1 MITIN
6 QADCKGCGTC
16 VETCPNEAIQL
27 VDGRAQIDR
36 ELCEECGAC
45 LDVCPYEAI
54 RRDEI
59 VVAPPREVTP
69 APPREVMPAP
79 QQPSPLAAV
88 GTALIHAGLEALP
101 HVLDFLAER
110 AESRADR
117 AQPRTE
123 SRARESTDRDRQRT
137 RRSYGAGSGGA
148 CVCPACGYRT
158 GHRAGMPCRTLT
170 CPRCGDRM
178 RRA

>member
-16 VETCPNEAIQL
+16 VETCPNEAIRL
-27 VDGRAQIDR
+27 VDGIAQIDR

-59 VVAPPREVTP
+59 VVAPPHEVTP
-69 APPREVMPAP
+69 AP
-79 QQPSPLAAV
+79 QQPGTLAAV

-117 AQPRTE
+117 TQPRAAA
-123 SRARESTDRDRQRT
+123 RARESTDRDRQRT
-137 RRSYGAGSGGA
+137 RRGYGAGSGGA
-148 CVCPACGYRT
+148 CACPACGYQTR
-158 GHRAGMPCRTLT
+158 HQAGVPCRTLT
-170 CPRCGDRM
+170 CPRCGDRL